1 MEVMKNN
8 RVKFGKDVWVGD
20 NVKFIGHVEIGDGTI
35 IEDNVIIG
43 APTTEDFRRFR
54 DQWMKNKNMDINN
67 FVQGKV
73 SIGKNC
79 VIRSGTVIHTDVVI
93 GDNLDCYRNVLIGN
107 GTRIGNNVY
116 IMDSTRIFCDVRVGN
131 NVRVS
136 GFLANRSVVEDNASM
151 LGYLVHKYKPPTG
164 GKLEKA
170 PIVKRG
176 ATVGILAIVIGDVV
190 VGESAYVAA
199 GAIVTKDVPPN
210 CIVVGCP
217 ARKIGEIR
225 RGDRIEFDY

>member
-1 MEVMKNN
+1 MKNSN
-8 RVKFGKDVWVGD
+8 RAKFGKDVWVGD
-20 NVKFIGHVEIGDGTI
+20 NVKFIGDVEIGNGTI

-43 APTTEDFRRFR
+43 APTTEELRRFR
-54 DQWMKNKNMDINN
+54 DQWMKNKNIDINN

-73 SIGKNC
+73 SIGENC
-79 VIRSGTVIHTDVVI
+79 VIRSGTVIHTNVVI

-116 IMDSTRIFCDVRVGN
+116 IMDSTRIFCDVKIGN
-131 NVRVS
+131 NVRLS
-136 GFLANRSVVEDNASM
+136 GFLANRSIVEDNASM
-151 LGYLVHKYKPPTG
+151 LGYLVHKYDPPIG

-176 ATVGILAIVIGDVV
+176 ATVGILSIIIGGVT
-190 VGESAYVAA
+190 VGENAYVAA
-199 GAIVTKDVPPN
+199 GAVVTKDVPPRW
-210 CIVVGCP
+210 IVAGCP

-225 RGDRIEFDY
+225 RNRNEFDY